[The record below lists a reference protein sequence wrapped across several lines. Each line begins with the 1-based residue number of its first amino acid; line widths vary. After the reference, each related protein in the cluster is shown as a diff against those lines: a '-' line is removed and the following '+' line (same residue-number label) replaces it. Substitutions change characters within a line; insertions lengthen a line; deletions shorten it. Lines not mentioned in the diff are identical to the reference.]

1 MREIHF
7 RTRIAGR
14 LQEEA
19 EDAAD
24 RLIPADLRAR
34 LSQLESSIRLL
45 HESAAQLGEIPE
57 GPDTFRARL
66 GARLIRVMQ
75 RTLFWLVMPLRRQQ
89 ILVAK
94 AQEQQSIALR
104 ELTAASRQLALEL
117 EVLRRKISSGGIQ
130 S

>member
-1 MREIHF
+1 
-7 RTRIAGR
+7 
-14 LQEEA
+14 
-19 EDAAD
+19 
-24 RLIPADLRAR
+24 
-34 LSQLESSIRLL
+34 
-45 HESAAQLGEIPE
+45 
-57 GPDTFRARL
+57 
-66 GARLIRVMQ
+66 MQ

-94 AQEQQSIALR
+94 AQEHQSIALR